1 MAWTDAPSEGQMGA
15 WWRLTKWALPDNVQ
29 TAAMEWLEK
38 HADRKQMSDEL
49 ARVREL
55 YIKRNLDERSCF
67 DSSIWI
73 GFDYRQ
79 KLQDDAESN
88 DDAIMQRLRK
98 LMH

>member
-1 MAWTDAPSEGQMGA
+1 MAWSDSPSEGQMGA

-29 TAAMEWLEK
+29 TLAMDWLEK

-49 ARVREL
+49 ARVRGL
-55 YIKRNLDERSCF
+55 YIKRNLDEKSCF

-98 LMH
+98 LIH